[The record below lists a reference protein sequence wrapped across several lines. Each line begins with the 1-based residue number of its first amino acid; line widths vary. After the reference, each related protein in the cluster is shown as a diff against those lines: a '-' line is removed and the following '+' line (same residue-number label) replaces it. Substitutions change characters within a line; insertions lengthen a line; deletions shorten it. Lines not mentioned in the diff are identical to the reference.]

1 MKKST
6 ERYDAVIVGARVA
19 GAATAFALAQRGWR
33 VALVERKRRPLGGT
47 LSLPITQ
54 PRGLARFRDL
64 GLLPVIE
71 RIQPRL
77 KQARS
82 YYLGLPG
89 DLVIQGT
96 ATPYAGFDYGVILRR
111 EVLDDALLDYVLDT
125 YPDTITCYDGVNV
138 DGILT
143 DAAGR
148 VVGAQVQSP
157 PSTGRDSRTYNLY
170 APLVV
175 GADGRFS
182 SVARFV
188 GAHPYAIRHS
198 YTTLYFALYRG
209 VDLSGLADILF
220 LPANER
226 RLVVCSEVGEGL
238 CTLSAWF
245 PVDQFAQFRRAPEA
259 ELRATV
265 ESAPMLAGRLDHA
278 RIQGKVQGLTPQ
290 TADGYFRTTGGPGWA
305 LVGDARHFKDPAS
318 GQGLHDALYSVQQLM
333 GAIDTLTRGEPFT
346 ASVAGSAWP
355 RQAETLRRQSD
366 RELRPM
372 YAFTYQFARG
382 LAQPPNLL
390 ERALLR
396 AIADDPVVTRQF
408 FGIVTGAT
416 DVRQFNRAAPLYMLR
431 GMLRARAQ

>member
-1 MKKST
+1 MERSM

-82 YYLGLPG
+82 YYLGLSG
-89 DLVIQGT
+89 DLVIQGM

-111 EVLDDALLDYVLDT
+111 EVLDDALLDFVLAA
-125 YPDTITCYDGVNV
+125 YPDAITCYDGMNV
-138 DGILT
+138 EGLVT
-143 DAAGR
+143 DAGQVIGAR
-148 VVGAQVQSP
+148 VQGA
-157 PSTGRDSRTYNLY
+157 PSTGQGSRAHTLY
-170 APLVV
+170 APLIV

-188 GAHPYAIRHS
+188 DARPYAIRHS
-198 YTTLYFALYRG
+198 YTTLYFALYQG

-245 PVDQFAQFRRAPEA
+245 PVDQFAQFRRAPES

-265 ESAPMLAGRLDHA
+265 ESASMLAGRLDHA
-278 RIQGKVQGLTPQ
+278 RLQGKVQGLMPQ
-290 TADGYFRTTGGPGWA
+290 TADGYFRPTGGPGWA

-318 GQGLHDALYSVQQLM
+318 GQGLHDALYSVQQLV
-333 GAIDTLTRGEPFT
+333 GAIDALTHGEPFT
-346 ASVAGSAWP
+346 PTVSAREWP

-396 AIADDPVVTRQF
+396 AIADDPFVTRQF
-408 FGIVTGAT
+408 FGIITGAT
-416 DVRQFNRAAPLYMLR
+416 DVSQFNRAAPLYMLR